1 MVSRRTIRDSS
12 IHTTR
17 PTCKADVCP
26 FHFSVYED
34 PASKRM
40 FVRKYSGCDWTHKR
54 HPHTERNL
62 FRGGKRDVSAA
73 HLETAA
79 KLLENNMPTAMVDE
93 WLRLV
98 SGNKLS
104 KDSIKSLRQSVM
116 YTKHNSDG
124 TRGTTAQKLI
134 HNLQTT
140 ENCEYLILTGGYND
154 AIDKVR
160 ITKKQK
166 IEEEQRGG

>member
-1 MVSRRTIRDSS
+1 M
-12 IHTTR
+12 
-17 PTCKADVCP
+17 
-26 FHFSVYED
+26 YED

-93 WLRLV
+93 WLSLV

-116 YTKHNSDG
+116 YTKHNIDG
-124 TRGTTAQKLI
+124 TRGTA
-134 HNLQTT
+134 
-140 ENCEYLILTGGYND
+140 
-154 AIDKVR
+154 A
-160 ITKKQK
+160 
-166 IEEEQRGG
+166 